1 MIGLQES
8 EHILAEPQAPGY
20 RVVASPATSPLQFL
34 EFGLVTLAAGG
45 APLSWE
51 SREREGVLYLIGGIC
66 DVTISGAAGALAGVL
81 DSRPAFF
88 EGLPSAVF
96 VPAGSRVGL
105 HSPTGGA
112 RLALFAAPPLDA
124 RRPRLIGPQEV
135 STRTV
140 GNENWSRRVVS
151 VADERTASRLLV
163 GETLNP
169 AGNWSSY
176 PPHKHD
182 TALAGREAPME
193 EIYYYFV
200 HPADGFGLQMVYT
213 PPDAANPFEH
223 VYRVRDGDTVVIP
236 RGFHPVVAAGGYQ
249 LAYLW
254 AISGE
259 RVVYRAWSD
268 DPAHAWLNRA

>member
-1 MIGLQES
+1 M
-8 EHILAEPQAPGY
+8 
-20 RVVASPATSPLQFL
+20 
-34 EFGLVTLAAGG
+34 GG
-45 APLSWE
+45 VCE
-51 SREREGVLYLIGGIC
+51 
-66 DVTISGAAGALAGVL
+66 VTISGAAGALAGVL
-81 DSRPAFF
+81 DSRPALFD
-88 EGLPSAVF
+88 GPPSAVI

-105 HSPTGGA
+105 HSPKGGA
-112 RLALFAAPPLDA
+112 RLALFAAPSLDSG
-124 RRPRLIGPQEV
+124 RPRLIGAQEV

-140 GNENWSRRVVS
+140 GKENWSRRVVS
-151 VADERTASRLLV
+151 VVDEHIASRLLV

-182 TALAGREAPME
+182 TTLTDREAPME
-193 EIYYYFV
+193 EIYYYLV

-213 PPDAANPFEH
+213 PPAAANPFEH

-268 DPAHAWLNRA
+268 DPAHAWLNRP